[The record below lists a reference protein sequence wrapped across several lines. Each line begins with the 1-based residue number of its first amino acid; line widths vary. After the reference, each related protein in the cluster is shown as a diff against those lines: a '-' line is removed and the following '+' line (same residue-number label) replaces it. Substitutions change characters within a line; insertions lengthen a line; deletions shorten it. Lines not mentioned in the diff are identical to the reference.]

1 MSHEVTPE
9 RWSQL
14 KALFAAALEVPAS
27 ERLALLER
35 AAAEDA
41 ALVAEVQSLLAAHEK
56 PGRLLD
62 SVPTELRAQAFA
74 ATSEPDRVGERIGA
88 YRIVGVLG
96 TGGMGQVFKAVRDD
110 DQYHAEVAIKLMRT
124 DVSGALADQ
133 RFRTERQILA
143 ALDHRN
149 IARLIDGGTTG
160 GGSPYVVMELVSG
173 EPIDRFCEAQHLRA
187 RDRVQLFLQV
197 CAAVSFA
204 HQHLVI
210 HRDLKPN
217 NILVTADGSVK
228 LLDFGIAKLLDADPA
243 SPVPDEGTVTQL
255 RAMTLD
261 YASPEQVRGGAVT
274 TVSDVYSLGVVLY
287 RLLTGQS
294 PYGARVNDAQRVVEI
309 LSDTAPTR
317 PSQVITRDHPR
328 HREIDADLDNIL
340 LMALRKEPQRRYGSV
355 EQLAN
360 DLRNYLAGLP
370 VQARGNALGYR
381 MGKFLRRRKVE
392 IAAASIVA
400 LSLVGGLWIAIREA
414 REAERQ
420 RVVAQRHFDG
430 VRKMANTLLFQLN
443 DEIAPLAGSTKARVI
458 LVKTAQEYLNT
469 LYAESGTDRALQE
482 ELGIAYRKLGDIQ
495 GNELGSN
502 TGDPRAALQSY
513 ARSIALLDPLF
524 AADPG
529 NHHAGIA
536 LGAAYLQRGHLLMAT
551 SGAAAALSMLE
562 KGVALSESL
571 VDAFPDDHARLT
583 QLGNGYSAL
592 ASALAYVARPRE
604 AMTVLDKLIAAC
616 ETYAR
621 AHPGDVKS
629 YVALTG
635 AYNNAALVFDTD
647 MPRAEGYRRSI
658 ALVRKALSADQK
670 LVELQPD
677 NVRYRLSLAETEY
690 NLAEGMYLT
699 AQYPEAIDLYRQAA
713 AAMRTHG
720 DPNDAR
726 GQWQCTMAEIGIAK
740 SLVKISRYEDA
751 DVLFAAA
758 RQELQA
764 SARSNDTLHIEF
776 GLAVVE
782 IRGGEMY
789 SGLASAP
796 RLSLA
801 RQLAYRRKARESLA
815 QGVARIRKI
824 GESVA
829 LTGPNKELLD
839 DGVASL
845 ARAEAALEK
854 LAS

>member
-1 MSHEVTPE
+1 VNPK

-14 KALFAAALEVPAS
+14 KALFAAALEVPVS
-27 ERLALLER
+27 ERRALLER
-35 AAAEDA
+35 ATAGDA
-41 ALVAEVQSLLAAHEK
+41 ALLAEVKSLLESHEK
-56 PGRLLD
+56 PHGVLD
-62 SVPTELRAQAFA
+62 SVPTELKAQAFA
-74 ATSEPDRVGERIGA
+74 AVSELDRVGERIGA

-110 DQYHAEVAIKLMRT
+110 DQYHAEVAIKLMRA
-124 DVSGALADQ
+124 DVSGALANQ

-143 ALDHRN
+143 GLDHRN

-173 EPIDRFCEAQHLRA
+173 EPIDRFCEARHLRA
-187 RDRVQLFLQV
+187 RDRVQVFLQV

-204 HQHLVI
+204 HQRLVI

-217 NILVTADGSVK
+217 NILVTAEGSVK

-243 SPVPDEGTVTQL
+243 SAGPDDGTVTQL

-317 PSQVITRDHPR
+317 PSLAIPREQR

-340 LMALRKEPQRRYGSV
+340 LMALRKEPERRYGSV

-392 IAAASIVA
+392 IAAATIVA
-400 LSLVGGLWIAIREA
+400 LSLVGGLWIAIREGQ
-414 REAERQ
+414 EAERQ

-430 VRKMANTLLFQLN
+430 VRKMANTLLFQLH
-443 DEIAPLAGSTKARVI
+443 DEIAPLAGSTKAREI

-469 LYAESGTDRALQE
+469 LYAESGNDHALQE

-495 GNELGSN
+495 GSELGSN
-502 TGDPRAALQSY
+502 TGDSKAALQSY
-513 ARSIALLDPLF
+513 ARSIALLEPLF
-524 AADPG
+524 AADAG

-536 LGAAYLQRGHLLMAT
+536 LGAAYLQRGNVMLAT
-551 SGAAAALSMLE
+551 SGAAAALPLLE

-571 VDAFPDDHARLT
+571 TDAFPDDHARLT
-583 QLGNGYSAL
+583 QLGNGYSIL
-592 ASALAYVARPRE
+592 ASALGYVARVKD
-604 AMTVLDKLIAAC
+604 AMSVLDKMIATC
-616 ETYAR
+616 EAYAR

-629 YVALTG
+629 YLALTG
-635 AYNNAALVFDTD
+635 AYNNAAIVFDAD
-647 MPRAEGYRRSI
+647 IPRADGYRRSI

-670 LVELQPD
+670 LVELEPA
-677 NVRYRLSLAETEY
+677 NARYRLSLAETQI

-699 AQYPEAIDLYRQAA
+699 AQYPEAIALFREAA
-713 AAMRTHG
+713 TAMRRHG

-726 GQWQCTMAEIGIAK
+726 GQWQRTMAEIGLAK
-740 SLVKISRYEDA
+740 SLVKVARYEEA
-751 DVLFAAA
+751 GTLFAAA
-758 RQELQA
+758 EQELQA
-764 SARSNDTLHIEF
+764 AARSNDTLHIEF
-776 GLAVVE
+776 GLAVVG

-796 RLSLA
+796 KLSLA
-801 RQLAYRRKARESLA
+801 RQLAYWHKARESLT
-815 QGVARIRKI
+815 QGVTRIRKI

-839 DGVASL
+839 EGVASL
-845 ARAEAALEK
+845 ARAEAALTNP
-854 LAS
+854 AI